1 LLLLR
6 NVNGF
11 NEVKNHSQ
19 AVSSQRRRKESKM
32 RSKTIKRIAAATLAV
47 ATIIGVA
54 ACGGSNGSNGTEAAS
69 TSNQILYGGDAGSP
83 TFVRNFNPFSS
94 SRRQGI
100 NFMFEPL
107 QVVNAIDG
115 KATPFLATGGKII
128 DPQTIEYTIREG
140 VKWSDGEDF
149 TADDVVF
156 TFNLV
161 KENPA
166 LDTLGVWQHI
176 DTIESTDSTV
186 TFHLKEADIP
196 AETIINQQL
205 IVPEHIWKDVDD
217 PVKWTNEDPV
227 GTGPYVIDTF
237 GPNQYTLKKNENYW
251 QNDKVAVEKI
261 VAPASNKQLD
271 IVNKGYDWAY
281 SFITDVDKTWVGA
294 NKQHNH
300 YWFPPGG
307 TVSLYPNLT
316 KKPFDDVNF
325 RKGLSYA
332 INRDKIAKDAELGY
346 VDGASQAGL
355 LLPNW
360 EDWINEDIPNR
371 GKVEQDTDK
380 ALEYF
385 AKAGY
390 TQNDGK
396 LVDASGKQLELNI
409 TVPNG
414 YTDWLR
420 GMQSAQS
427 QLGKL
432 GITVKLTQPQPAA
445 YTQAQNNG
453 DFDLIVSSF
462 GGTGSL
468 YQDFNNLLNSEFAT
482 PVGTSTS
489 ANFERYKSDEADQL
503 LAQLRATADEDEQK
517 EIVDQLQQ
525 IVYDEVPVVTMFYG
539 GLWGLYSDKNFTGWP
554 SEDNPYAPPTTWNSS
569 MLLVVT
575 NLKKAN

>member
-1 LLLLR
+1 
-6 NVNGF
+6 
-11 NEVKNHSQ
+11 
-19 AVSSQRRRKESKM
+19 M

-47 ATIIGVA
+47 ATMIGVA

-176 DTIESTDSTV
+176 DTIESTDLTV

-251 QNDKVAVEKI
+251 QKDKVAVEKI

-307 TVSLYPNLT
+307 IVSLYPNLT

-360 EDWINEDIPNR
+360 EDWVNEDIPNQ

-390 TQNDGK
+390 TQKDGK

-420 GMQSAQS
+420 GMQSVQS

-503 LAQLRATADEDEQK
+503 LTQLRAAADEDEQK

>member
-1 LLLLR
+1 
-6 NVNGF
+6 
-11 NEVKNHSQ
+11 
-19 AVSSQRRRKESKM
+19 M
-32 RSKTIKRIAAATLAV
+32 RSKTIKRIATATLAV
-47 ATIIGVA
+47 ATMIGVA

-251 QNDKVAVEKI
+251 QKDKVAVEKI

-360 EDWINEDIPNR
+360 EDWVNEDIPNQ

-390 TQNDGK
+390 TQKDGK

-420 GMQSAQS
+420 GMQSVQS

-503 LAQLRATADEDEQK
+503 LAQLRAAADEDEQK

>member
-1 LLLLR
+1 
-6 NVNGF
+6 
-11 NEVKNHSQ
+11 
-19 AVSSQRRRKESKM
+19 M

-47 ATIIGVA
+47 ATMIGVA

-251 QNDKVAVEKI
+251 QKDKVAVEKI

-360 EDWINEDIPNR
+360 EDWINEDIPNQ

-390 TQNDGK
+390 TQKDGK

-503 LAQLRATADEDEQK
+503 LAQLRAAADEDEQK

>member
-1 LLLLR
+1 
-6 NVNGF
+6 
-11 NEVKNHSQ
+11 
-19 AVSSQRRRKESKM
+19 M

-47 ATIIGVA
+47 ATMIGVA

-140 VKWSDGEDF
+140 VRWSDGEDF

-251 QNDKVAVEKI
+251 QKDKVAVEKI

-360 EDWINEDIPNR
+360 EDWVNEDIPNQ

-390 TQNDGK
+390 TQKDGK

-420 GMQSAQS
+420 GMQSVQS

-503 LAQLRATADEDEQK
+503 LAQLRAAADEDEQK

>member
-1 LLLLR
+1 
-6 NVNGF
+6 
-11 NEVKNHSQ
+11 
-19 AVSSQRRRKESKM
+19 M

-186 TFHLKEADIP
+186 TFRLKEADIP

-360 EDWINEDIPNR
+360 EDWINEDIPNQ

-390 TQNDGK
+390 TQKDGK

-453 DFDLIVSSF
+453 DFDLIISSF

-503 LAQLRATADEDEQK
+503 LAQLRAAADEDEQK

>member
-1 LLLLR
+1 
-6 NVNGF
+6 
-11 NEVKNHSQ
+11 
-19 AVSSQRRRKESKM
+19 M

-390 TQNDGK
+390 TQKDGK

-503 LAQLRATADEDEQK
+503 LAQLRAAADEDEQK

-539 GLWGLYSDKNFTGWP
+539 GLWALYSDKNFTGWP

>member
-1 LLLLR
+1 
-6 NVNGF
+6 
-11 NEVKNHSQ
+11 
-19 AVSSQRRRKESKM
+19 M

-47 ATIIGVA
+47 ATMIGVA

-390 TQNDGK
+390 TQKDGK

-420 GMQSAQS
+420 GMQSVQS

-503 LAQLRATADEDEQK
+503 LAQLRAAADEDEQK

>member
-1 LLLLR
+1 
-6 NVNGF
+6 
-11 NEVKNHSQ
+11 
-19 AVSSQRRRKESKM
+19 M

-47 ATIIGVA
+47 ATMIGVA

-251 QNDKVAVEKI
+251 QKDKVAVEKI

-360 EDWINEDIPNR
+360 EDWVNEDIPNQ

-390 TQNDGK
+390 TQKDGK

-420 GMQSAQS
+420 GMQSVQS

-503 LAQLRATADEDEQK
+503 LAQLRAAADEDEQK

>member
-1 LLLLR
+1 
-6 NVNGF
+6 
-11 NEVKNHSQ
+11 
-19 AVSSQRRRKESKM
+19 M

-371 GKVEQDTDK
+371 GKVEHDTDK

-427 QLGKL
+427 QLGRL

>member
-1 LLLLR
+1 
-6 NVNGF
+6 
-11 NEVKNHSQ
+11 
-19 AVSSQRRRKESKM
+19 M
-32 RSKTIKRIAAATLAV
+32 RSKTIERIAAATLAV

-196 AETIINQQL
+196 AESIINQQL

-390 TQNDGK
+390 TQKDGK

-503 LAQLRATADEDEQK
+503 LAQLRAAADEDEQK

-569 MLLVVT
+569 MLLVMT

>member
-1 LLLLR
+1 
-6 NVNGF
+6 
-11 NEVKNHSQ
+11 
-19 AVSSQRRRKESKM
+19 M

-69 TSNQILYGGDAGSP
+69 ASNQILYGGDAGSP

-360 EDWINEDIPNR
+360 EDWINEDIPNQ

-390 TQNDGK
+390 TQKDGK

-503 LAQLRATADEDEQK
+503 LAQLRAAADEDEQK

>member
-1 LLLLR
+1 
-6 NVNGF
+6 
-11 NEVKNHSQ
+11 
-19 AVSSQRRRKESKM
+19 M

-47 ATIIGVA
+47 ATMIGVA

-251 QNDKVAVEKI
+251 QKDKVAVEKI

-346 VDGASQAGL
+346 ADGASQAGL

-360 EDWINEDIPNR
+360 EDWVNEDIPNQ

-390 TQNDGK
+390 TQKDGK

-420 GMQSAQS
+420 GMQSVQS

-503 LAQLRATADEDEQK
+503 LAQLRAAADEDEQK

>member
-1 LLLLR
+1 
-6 NVNGF
+6 
-11 NEVKNHSQ
+11 
-19 AVSSQRRRKESKM
+19 M

-47 ATIIGVA
+47 ATMIGVA

-69 TSNQILYGGDAGSP
+69 TSNQILYSGDAGSP

-251 QNDKVAVEKI
+251 QKDKVAVEKI

-360 EDWINEDIPNR
+360 EDWVNEDIPNQ

-390 TQNDGK
+390 TQKDGK

-420 GMQSAQS
+420 GMQSVQS

-503 LAQLRATADEDEQK
+503 LAQLRAAADEDEQK

>member
-1 LLLLR
+1 
-6 NVNGF
+6 
-11 NEVKNHSQ
+11 
-19 AVSSQRRRKESKM
+19 M

-47 ATIIGVA
+47 ATMIGVA

-100 NFMFEPL
+100 DFMFEPL

-251 QNDKVAVEKI
+251 QKDKVAVEKI

-360 EDWINEDIPNR
+360 EDWVNEDIPNQ

-390 TQNDGK
+390 TQKDGK

-420 GMQSAQS
+420 GMQSVQS

-503 LAQLRATADEDEQK
+503 LAQLRAAADEDEQK

>member
-1 LLLLR
+1 
-6 NVNGF
+6 
-11 NEVKNHSQ
+11 
-19 AVSSQRRRKESKM
+19 M

-69 TSNQILYGGDAGSP
+69 ASNQILYGGDAGSP

-360 EDWINEDIPNR
+360 EDWINEDIPNQ

-390 TQNDGK
+390 TQKDGK

-420 GMQSAQS
+420 GLQSGQP

-503 LAQLRATADEDEQK
+503 LAQLRAAADEDEQK

>member
-1 LLLLR
+1 
-6 NVNGF
+6 
-11 NEVKNHSQ
+11 
-19 AVSSQRRRKESKM
+19 M

-554 SEDNPYAPPTTWNSS
+554 SEDNSYAPPTTWNSS

>member
-1 LLLLR
+1 
-6 NVNGF
+6 
-11 NEVKNHSQ
+11 
-19 AVSSQRRRKESKM
+19 M

-47 ATIIGVA
+47 ATMIGVA

-166 LDTLGVWQHI
+166 LDMLGVWQHI

-251 QNDKVAVEKI
+251 QKDKVAVEKI

-360 EDWINEDIPNR
+360 EDWVNEDIPNQ

-390 TQNDGK
+390 TQKDGK

-420 GMQSAQS
+420 GMQSVQS

-503 LAQLRATADEDEQK
+503 LAQLRAAADEDEQK

>member
-1 LLLLR
+1 
-6 NVNGF
+6 
-11 NEVKNHSQ
+11 
-19 AVSSQRRRKESKM
+19 M

-390 TQNDGK
+390 TQKDGK

-503 LAQLRATADEDEQK
+503 LAQLRAAADEDEQK

>member
-1 LLLLR
+1 
-6 NVNGF
+6 
-11 NEVKNHSQ
+11 
-19 AVSSQRRRKESKM
+19 M

-47 ATIIGVA
+47 ATMIGVA

-176 DTIESTDSTV
+176 DAIESTDSTV

-251 QNDKVAVEKI
+251 QKDKVAVEKI

-360 EDWINEDIPNR
+360 EDWINEDIPNQ

-390 TQNDGK
+390 TQKDGK
-396 LVDASGKQLELNI
+396 LVDASGKQLQLNI

-420 GMQSAQS
+420 GMQSVQS

-503 LAQLRATADEDEQK
+503 LAQLRAAADEDEQK

>member
-1 LLLLR
+1 
-6 NVNGF
+6 
-11 NEVKNHSQ
+11 
-19 AVSSQRRRKESKM
+19 M
-32 RSKTIKRIAAATLAV
+32 RSKTIERIAAATLAV
-47 ATIIGVA
+47 ATMIGVA

-196 AETIINQQL
+196 AESIINQQL

-251 QNDKVAVEKI
+251 QKDKVAVEKI

-390 TQNDGK
+390 TQKDGK

-420 GMQSAQS
+420 GMQSVQS

-503 LAQLRATADEDEQK
+503 LAQLRAAADEDEQK

>member
-1 LLLLR
+1 
-6 NVNGF
+6 
-11 NEVKNHSQ
+11 
-19 AVSSQRRRKESKM
+19 M

-69 TSNQILYGGDAGSP
+69 ASNQILYGGDAGSP

-360 EDWINEDIPNR
+360 EDWVNEDIPNQ

-390 TQNDGK
+390 TQKDGK

-503 LAQLRATADEDEQK
+503 LAQLRAAADEDEQK

>member
-1 LLLLR
+1 
-6 NVNGF
+6 
-11 NEVKNHSQ
+11 
-19 AVSSQRRRKESKM
+19 M

-47 ATIIGVA
+47 ATMIGVA

-332 INRDKIAKDAELGY
+332 INRDEIAKDAELGY

-390 TQNDGK
+390 TQKDGK

-503 LAQLRATADEDEQK
+503 LAQLRAAADEDEQK

>member
-1 LLLLR
+1 
-6 NVNGF
+6 
-11 NEVKNHSQ
+11 
-19 AVSSQRRRKESKM
+19 M
-32 RSKTIKRIAAATLAV
+32 RSKTIERIAAATLAV
-47 ATIIGVA
+47 ATMIGVA

-196 AETIINQQL
+196 AESIINQQL

-251 QNDKVAVEKI
+251 QKDKVAVEKI

-294 NKQHNH
+294 NKKHNH

-360 EDWINEDIPNR
+360 EDWINEDIPNQ

-385 AKAGY
+385 DKAGY
-390 TQNDGK
+390 TQKDGK

-420 GMQSAQS
+420 GMQSVQS

-503 LAQLRATADEDEQK
+503 LAQLRAAADEDEQK

-569 MLLVVT
+569 MLLVMT

>member
-1 LLLLR
+1 
-6 NVNGF
+6 
-11 NEVKNHSQ
+11 
-19 AVSSQRRRKESKM
+19 M

-47 ATIIGVA
+47 ATMIGVA

-251 QNDKVAVEKI
+251 QKDKVAVEKI

-360 EDWINEDIPNR
+360 EDWVNEDIPNQ

-390 TQNDGK
+390 TQKDGK

-420 GMQSAQS
+420 SMQSVQS

-503 LAQLRATADEDEQK
+503 LAQLRAAADEDEQK

>member
-1 LLLLR
+1 
-6 NVNGF
+6 
-11 NEVKNHSQ
+11 
-19 AVSSQRRRKESKM
+19 M

-332 INRDKIAKDAELGY
+332 INRDEIAKDAELGY

-390 TQNDGK
+390 TQKDGK

-503 LAQLRATADEDEQK
+503 LAQLRAAADEDEQK

>member
-1 LLLLR
+1 
-6 NVNGF
+6 
-11 NEVKNHSQ
+11 
-19 AVSSQRRRKESKM
+19 M
-32 RSKTIKRIAAATLAV
+32 RSKTIERIAAATLAV
-47 ATIIGVA
+47 ATMIGVA

-251 QNDKVAVEKI
+251 QKDKVAVEKI

-360 EDWINEDIPNR
+360 EDWVNEDIPNQ

-390 TQNDGK
+390 TQKDGK

-420 GMQSAQS
+420 GMQSVQS

-503 LAQLRATADEDEQK
+503 LAQLRAAADEDEQK

-569 MLLVVT
+569 MLLVMT

>member
-1 LLLLR
+1 
-6 NVNGF
+6 
-11 NEVKNHSQ
+11 
-19 AVSSQRRRKESKM
+19 M

-47 ATIIGVA
+47 ATMIGVA

-251 QNDKVAVEKI
+251 QKDKVAVEEI

-360 EDWINEDIPNR
+360 EDWINEDIPNQ

-390 TQNDGK
+390 TQKDGK

-420 GMQSAQS
+420 GMQSVQS

-503 LAQLRATADEDEQK
+503 LAQLRAAADEDEQK

-554 SEDNPYAPPTTWNSS
+554 SEDNPYASPTTWNSS
-569 MLLVVT
+569 MLLVMT

>member
-1 LLLLR
+1 
-6 NVNGF
+6 
-11 NEVKNHSQ
+11 
-19 AVSSQRRRKESKM
+19 M
-32 RSKTIKRIAAATLAV
+32 RSKTIKRIAAATFAV

-69 TSNQILYGGDAGSP
+69 ASNQILYGGDAGSP

-360 EDWINEDIPNR
+360 EDWINEDIPNQ

-390 TQNDGK
+390 TQKDGK

-503 LAQLRATADEDEQK
+503 LAQLRAAADEDEQK

>member
-1 LLLLR
+1 
-6 NVNGF
+6 
-11 NEVKNHSQ
+11 
-19 AVSSQRRRKESKM
+19 M
-32 RSKTIKRIAAATLAV
+32 
-47 ATIIGVA
+47 
-54 ACGGSNGSNGTEAAS
+54 
-69 TSNQILYGGDAGSP
+69 
-83 TFVRNFNPFSS
+83 
-94 SRRQGI
+94 
-100 NFMFEPL
+100 
-107 QVVNAIDG
+107 
-115 KATPFLATGGKII
+115 
-128 DPQTIEYTIREG
+128 
-140 VKWSDGEDF
+140 
-149 TADDVVF
+149 F

-251 QNDKVAVEKI
+251 QKDKVAVEKI

-360 EDWINEDIPNR
+360 EDWVNEDIPNQ

-390 TQNDGK
+390 TQKDGK

-420 GMQSAQS
+420 GMQSVQS

-503 LAQLRATADEDEQK
+503 LAQLRAAADEDEQK

>member
-1 LLLLR
+1 
-6 NVNGF
+6 
-11 NEVKNHSQ
+11 
-19 AVSSQRRRKESKM
+19 M

-47 ATIIGVA
+47 ATMIGVA

-251 QNDKVAVEKI
+251 QKDKVAVEKI

-325 RKGLSYA
+325 HKGLSYA

-360 EDWINEDIPNR
+360 EDWVNEDIPNQ

-390 TQNDGK
+390 TQKDGK

-420 GMQSAQS
+420 GMQSVQS

-503 LAQLRATADEDEQK
+503 LAQLRAAADEDEQK

>member
-1 LLLLR
+1 
-6 NVNGF
+6 
-11 NEVKNHSQ
+11 
-19 AVSSQRRRKESKM
+19 M

-47 ATIIGVA
+47 ATMIGVA

-251 QNDKVAVEKI
+251 QKDKVAVEKI
-261 VAPASNKQLD
+261 VAPAPNKQLD

-360 EDWINEDIPNR
+360 EDWVNEDIPNQ

-390 TQNDGK
+390 TQKDGK

-420 GMQSAQS
+420 GMQSVQS

-503 LAQLRATADEDEQK
+503 LAQLRAAADEDEQK

>member
-1 LLLLR
+1 
-6 NVNGF
+6 
-11 NEVKNHSQ
+11 
-19 AVSSQRRRKESKM
+19 M

-47 ATIIGVA
+47 ATMIGVA

-69 TSNQILYGGDAGSP
+69 ASNQILYGGDAGSP

-251 QNDKVAVEKI
+251 QKDKVAVEKI

-360 EDWINEDIPNR
+360 EDWINEDIPNQ

-390 TQNDGK
+390 TQKDGK

-503 LAQLRATADEDEQK
+503 LAQLRAAADEDEQK

>member
-1 LLLLR
+1 
-6 NVNGF
+6 
-11 NEVKNHSQ
+11 
-19 AVSSQRRRKESKM
+19 M

-47 ATIIGVA
+47 ATMIGVA

-251 QNDKVAVEKI
+251 QKDKVAVEKI
-261 VAPASNKQLD
+261 VTPASNKQLD

-360 EDWINEDIPNR
+360 EDWVNEDIPNQ

-390 TQNDGK
+390 TQKDGK

-420 GMQSAQS
+420 GMQSVQS

-503 LAQLRATADEDEQK
+503 LAQLRAAADEDEQK

>member
-1 LLLLR
+1 
-6 NVNGF
+6 
-11 NEVKNHSQ
+11 
-19 AVSSQRRRKESKM
+19 M

-47 ATIIGVA
+47 ATMIGVA

-251 QNDKVAVEKI
+251 QKDKVAVEKI

-307 TVSLYPNLT
+307 IVSLYPNLT

-360 EDWINEDIPNR
+360 EDWVNEDIPNQ

-390 TQNDGK
+390 TQKDGK

-420 GMQSAQS
+420 GMQSVQS

-432 GITVKLTQPQPAA
+432 GITVKLPQPQPAA

-503 LAQLRATADEDEQK
+503 LTQLRAAADEDEQK

>member
-1 LLLLR
+1 
-6 NVNGF
+6 
-11 NEVKNHSQ
+11 
-19 AVSSQRRRKESKM
+19 M

-47 ATIIGVA
+47 ATMIGVA

-251 QNDKVAVEKI
+251 QKDKVAVEEI

-360 EDWINEDIPNR
+360 EDWINEDIPNQ

-390 TQNDGK
+390 TQKDGK

-420 GMQSAQS
+420 GMQSVQS

-503 LAQLRATADEDEQK
+503 LAQLRAAADEDEQK

-569 MLLVVT
+569 MLLVMT

>member
-1 LLLLR
+1 
-6 NVNGF
+6 
-11 NEVKNHSQ
+11 
-19 AVSSQRRRKESKM
+19 M

-47 ATIIGVA
+47 ATMIGVA

-251 QNDKVAVEKI
+251 QKDKVAVEKI

-307 TVSLYPNLT
+307 TVSLYPNLA

-360 EDWINEDIPNR
+360 EDWVNEDIPNQ

-390 TQNDGK
+390 TQKDGK

-420 GMQSAQS
+420 GMQSVQS

-503 LAQLRATADEDEQK
+503 LAQLRAAADEDEQK

>member
-1 LLLLR
+1 
-6 NVNGF
+6 
-11 NEVKNHSQ
+11 
-19 AVSSQRRRKESKM
+19 M

-47 ATIIGVA
+47 ATMIGVA

-251 QNDKVAVEKI
+251 QKDKVAVEKI

-307 TVSLYPNLT
+307 IVSLYPNLT

-360 EDWINEDIPNR
+360 EDWVNEDIPNQ

-390 TQNDGK
+390 TQKDGK

-420 GMQSAQS
+420 GMQSVQS

-503 LAQLRATADEDEQK
+503 LAQLRAAADEDEQK

>member
-1 LLLLR
+1 
-6 NVNGF
+6 
-11 NEVKNHSQ
+11 
-19 AVSSQRRRKESKM
+19 M

-251 QNDKVAVEKI
+251 QKDKVAVEKI

-360 EDWINEDIPNR
+360 EDWVNEDIPNQ

-390 TQNDGK
+390 TQKDGK

-420 GMQSAQS
+420 GMQSVQS

-503 LAQLRATADEDEQK
+503 LAQLRAAADEDEQK